1 MQTIASQL
9 LPLLVAVPIVIACLL
24 LAFSHRLSR
33 AAASWLTVTT
43 AAASAAGA
51 GFAAVAAREHMVLTW
66 IGGWSMQG
74 RTTVGIALAAD
85 PMSAGLAALVGA
97 LMACAALYS
106 RRGLDEAGPRFD
118 ALMLI
123 FLAAMNGFVLASDL
137 FNLFVFLELMG
148 AVAYA
153 LTGIKIEDKSAIQG
167 ALNFGIIQSLS
178 ASLTLVGIGMLYARV
193 GQLGMA
199 QLGIALANRPP
210 DAVIVGAFVLICAA
224 LMVKAAIVPLH
235 FWLADAH
242 AVAPAAVCVLF
253 SGVMVELGLY
263 GMWRV
268 YWVVFADA
276 LPRAAV
282 SRTFVVVGALTAVVG
297 AVMCLVQRHL
307 KRLLAYSTIS
317 HMGLFL
323 VAAATLRSDAIAGTA
338 VYVLG
343 HAGAKSALF
352 LLVGILLDRHQ
363 TVDEL
368 ELSGRGRGQWLL
380 GGLYLAA
387 ALALAGLPPFGTALG
402 KSLSEEALGSGWGSA
417 LFLLVSVATGGAA
430 LRAGMRC
437 FTGWGGD
444 PERSADSSGEDEP
457 SKGEEEPDAT
467 LPRTPLSM
475 YVPTAVLLLGCLA
488 AGLLPGIR
496 DAAAGAARRFTDT
509 AAYVAT
515 VINGAAPSPAT
526 APSHGWS
533 LTGVG
538 LAVIGTVAAGGV
550 AYVGLRPPSNAL
562 RRGVVAAA
570 RPAVAV
576 LHRAHSGHVGDYV
589 AWLFAA
595 LPVLAGVLALQIR

>member
-1 MQTIASQL
+1 MAPQL
-9 LPLLVAVPIVIACLL
+9 LPLLVAVPILVACVLL
-24 LAFSHRLSR
+24 VLSQRLSR
-33 AAASWLTVTT
+33 AAAGWVTVATSV
-43 AAASAAGA
+43 ASTVAA
-51 GFAAVAAREHMVLTW
+51 GFATVAARDHTVLAW
-66 IGGWSMQG
+66 IGGWAMQG

-85 PMSAGLAALVGA
+85 PLSGGLATLVGA
-97 LMACAALYS
+97 LMACAAVYS

-118 ALMLI
+118 ALMLV
-123 FLAAMNGFVLASDL
+123 FLAAMNGFVLATDV

-178 ASLTLVGIGMLYARV
+178 ACLSLVGIAMLYARV

-199 QLGIALANRPP
+199 QLGLALARRPP
-210 DAVIVGAFVLICAA
+210 DAVIVGAFVLICSA

-242 AVAPAAVCVLF
+242 AVAPAPVCVLF

-276 LPRAAV
+276 LPRAAI
-282 SRTFVVVGALTAVVG
+282 SRTFMTIGVLTAVVG
-297 AVMCLVQRHL
+297 AVMCLLQRHL
-307 KRLLAYSTIS
+307 KRLLAYSTIG

-323 VAAATLRSDAIAGTA
+323 VAAASLRSEAVGGTA

-368 ELSGRGRGQWLL
+368 ELSGRGRGHRLL
-380 GGLYLAA
+380 GGLYLVA

-402 KSLSEEALGSGWGSA
+402 KSLSEEALGSAWGSA
-417 LFLLVSVATGGAA
+417 LFVLVSAATAGAV
-430 LRAGMRC
+430 LRAGARC

-444 PERSADSSGEDEP
+444 EARSVDRSDADQP
-457 SKGEEEPDAT
+457 SKGEEEPDTT
-467 LPRTPLSM
+467 LARTPPSM
-475 YVPTAVLLLGCLA
+475 YVAIAVLLLGCLA
-488 AGLLPGIR
+488 AGVLPGVGH
-496 DAAAGAARRFTDT
+496 AADTAARRFTDT
-509 AAYVAT
+509 AGYVAA
-515 VINGAAPSPAT
+515 VISGAGPSPAVT
-526 APSHGWS
+526 GHGWS
-533 LTGVG
+533 LSGVG
-538 LAVIGTVAAGGV
+538 LAVLGVAAGAAV
-550 AYVGLRPPSNAL
+550 AFVGLRPPTNAL
-562 RRGVVAAA
+562 RRAVGAAA
-570 RPAVAV
+570 QPAIAV

-589 AWLFAA
+589 AWMFAA
-595 LPVLAGVLALQIR
+595 ITALAGVLAVQLR

>member
-1 MQTIASQL
+1 M

-24 LAFSHRLSR
+24 LALSQRLSR
-33 AAASWLTVTT
+33 AAASWVTVT
-43 AAASAAGA
+43 AAAASTAVA
-51 GFAAVAAREHMVLTW
+51 GFVAVAAREHPVLTW
-66 IGGWSMQG
+66 IGGWSPQG
-74 RTTVGIALAAD
+74 RTAVGIALAAD
-85 PMSAGLAALVGA
+85 PLSAGLATLVGA

-118 ALMLI
+118 GLMLI
-123 FLAAMNGFVLASDL
+123 FLAAMNGFVLATDV

-178 ASLTLVGIGMLYARV
+178 ASVTLVGIGMLYARV

-199 QLGIALANRPP
+199 QLGIALAKRPP

-242 AVAPAAVCVLF
+242 AVAPAPVCVLF

-268 YWVVFADA
+268 YWAVFADA

-297 AVMCLVQRHL
+297 AVMCLIQRHL

-323 VAAATLRSDAIAGTA
+323 VAAATLRSDAIGGTA

-352 LLVGILLDRHQ
+352 LLVGILLDRYR

-368 ELSGRGRGQWLL
+368 ELSGLGRGQWFL

-402 KSLSEEALGSGWGSA
+402 KSLSEEALRSGWGSA
-417 LFLLVSVATGGAA
+417 LFVLVSVATGGAA
-430 LRAGMRC
+430 LRAGVRC

-444 PERSADSSGEDEP
+444 RGSPVNRSGADEP

-467 LPRTPLSM
+467 LLRTPFSM
-475 YVPTAVLLLGCLA
+475 YVPTVVLLLGCLA
-488 AGLLPGIR
+488 IGVLPGVS

-509 AAYVAT
+509 AGYAAT
-515 VINGAAPSPAT
+515 VIQGAAPSPGAG
-526 APSHGWS
+526 AGHGWS
-533 LTGVG
+533 LTGVA
-538 LAVIGTVAAGGV
+538 LAVIGAVAAAGV
-550 AYVGLRPPSNAL
+550 AYVGLRPPSNAA
-562 RRGVVAAA
+562 RRAVAAAA
-570 RPAVAV
+570 RPAVAA
-576 LHRAHSGHVGDYV
+576 LHRAHSGHIGDYV

-595 LPVLAGVLALQIR
+595 LTALAGVLALQLQ